1 MLHDYYIGLKTGY
14 IRKSGFQI
22 SLLSKIDEN
31 YLLGVYFGGNSA
43 KERNNKIHFL
53 MNKYQNKKSINKNT
67 YNSSNTSNDYIVET
81 STFKKI
87 SDSKKHI
94 SYIQKKMFFLRD
106 HYHHIKKRGKF
117 FVSFF
122 ELDSLSTAKFL
133 CNEMKKEILDCI
145 VKAS

>member
-1 MLHDYYIGLKTGY
+1 
-14 IRKSGFQI
+14 
-22 SLLSKIDEN
+22 
-31 YLLGVYFGGNSA
+31 
-43 KERNNKIHFL
+43 
-53 MNKYQNKKSINKNT
+53 MNKYQNTKSKNKNT
-67 YNSSNTSNDYIVET
+67 YNSSNSSNNYIVET
-81 STFKKI
+81 SSFRKI

-94 SYIQKKMFFLRD
+94 SFLQKKMFFLRD

-133 CNEMKKEILDCI
+133 CNEMKKEKLDCI

>member
-1 MLHDYYIGLKTGY
+1 
-14 IRKSGFQI
+14 
-22 SLLSKIDEN
+22 
-31 YLLGVYFGGNSA
+31 
-43 KERNNKIHFL
+43 
-53 MNKYQNKKSINKNT
+53 MNKYQNKKSINKNIS
-67 YNSSNTSNDYIVET
+67 NSNNPSNDYIVET
-81 STFKKI
+81 SSFKKI

-94 SYIQKKMFFLRD
+94 SFIQKKMFFLRD

-133 CNEMKKEILDCI
+133 CNEMKKEKLDCI